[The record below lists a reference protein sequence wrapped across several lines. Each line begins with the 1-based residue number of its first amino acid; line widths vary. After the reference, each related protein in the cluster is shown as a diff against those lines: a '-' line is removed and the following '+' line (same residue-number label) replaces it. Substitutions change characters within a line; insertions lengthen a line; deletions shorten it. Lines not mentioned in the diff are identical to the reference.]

1 MALTRCMPCV
11 CVAFVHAVVE
21 YAGHPS
27 IISVMTVTTV
37 TNKHETTTVFFTASH
52 TTPIHS
58 AVCALARCLSF
69 RLRQAYC
76 MPSLAACHCSY

>member
-37 TNKHETTTVFFTASH
+37 TNKHETTTVFLPRRIQRLFIARYVRWPDVCPSDSGR
-52 TTPIHS
+52 PI
-58 AVCALARCLSF
+58 VCLL
-69 RLRQAYC
+69 
-76 MPSLAACHCSY
+76 